1 MLFARPAA
9 ALSPTTGL
17 PMATTAT
24 ATTEPAA
31 LAFAV
36 FPEAAILLSLLSLLS
51 LLPLLPLLS
60 GVALRSLMRRTITP
74 ISRLEHLGRLAT
86 AILRRCLARLRLGP
100 GFRLGRRGWL
110 EQVALPRGRIH
121 PRFWTR
127 LAFADRSRRGCG
139 RRCRR
144 TDGRRGFS
152 DLAGSR
158 LAGFSLL
165 RLLLPRF
172 FGLLGLGLGGAWA
185 TGFLGVAGVGVVGV
199 RSGCHVELF
208 GKDAAR
214 ESGAR
219 RETVSSSREGVG
231 QAIDFGVEELG

>member
-17 PMATTAT
+17 PLATAT
-24 ATTEPAA
+24 ATTTEPAA

-36 FPEAAILLSLLSLLS
+36 FPEAAILLP
-51 LLPLLPLLS
+51 LLPLLP

-74 ISRLEHLGRLAT
+74 ISRLETLGRLAT
-86 AILRRCLARLRLGP
+86 ATLRRCLARLRLGP

-110 EQVALPRGRIH
+110 KQVALRRGRIH

-165 RLLLPRF
+165 RLLLPRL

-185 TGFLGVAGVGVVGV
+185 TEFLGVAGVGVVGV